1 VPALPSVVGR
11 SAGPRLG
18 FGVASRGYSEPV
30 SDASPVQRT
39 YLTLT
44 VLNTLAASFIW
55 GVNTL
60 FLLDAG
66 LNNTEAFTANAAFTL
81 GMVLFEIPTGVVAD
95 TRGRR
100 FSFLLGTVT
109 LLAST
114 LLYWWMWLVRAP
126 FGGWVLASILI
137 GLGFTFFSGAT
148 EAWLVD
154 ALADA
159 GQSGD
164 LEKVFGRAQ
173 IAAGVA
179 MLVGSVLGG
188 LVAQAGNLG
197 LPYLI
202 RSGVLVLSAVVAWVF
217 MHDRG
222 FVPDRSARPL
232 KAVRTVLT
240 GSIEN
245 GLKNRPVRWL
255 MLAAPFT
262 AGVGVYVFY
271 ALQPYLLELA
281 GDPKAYG
288 IAGAAAALSAGA
300 QIVGGLLVGPIRRLF
315 RRRTDAILLGTLL
328 GVGLLVG
335 LGVAPNLWVALAVV
349 AVWSMMWAV
358 VTPLRQSFLN
368 GVIPSAQ
375 RATVLSFDSL
385 MGSAGGV
392 VVQPALG
399 RVADASGYATSYL
412 VTAAIQ
418 ALAAPFVWLARRER
432 AASDPIARAE
442 EA

>member
-1 VPALPSVVGR
+1 
-11 SAGPRLG
+11 
-18 FGVASRGYSEPV
+18 V
-30 SDASPVQRT
+30 SDASSVQRT

-66 LNNTEAFTANAAFTL
+66 LNNAEAFTANAAFTL

-100 FSFLLGTVT
+100 FSFILGTVT

-114 LLYWWMWLVRAP
+114 MLYWWMWLTRAP
-126 FGGWVLASILI
+126 FAGWVLASILI

-154 ALADA
+154 ALAA
-159 GQSGD
+159 TGHTGD
-164 LEKVFGRAQ
+164 LETVFGRAQ
-173 IAAGVA
+173 IAGGAA
-179 MLVGSVLGG
+179 MLLGSVLGG
-188 LVAQAGNLG
+188 VIAQTSDLG
-197 LPYLI
+197 TPYLV
-202 RSGVLVLSAVVAWVF
+202 RSGVLVLSAVVAWFF
-217 MHDRG
+217 MHDLG

-232 KAVRTVLT
+232 KAVRNVLE

-262 AGVGVYVFY
+262 SGVGVYVFY
-271 ALQPYLLELA
+271 ALQPYLLQLA
-281 GDPKAYG
+281 GDPKAYA

-300 QIVGGLLVGPIRRLF
+300 QIVGGLLVGRIRRVF
-315 RRRTDAILLGTLL
+315 RRRSDALLLGTLV
-328 GVGLLVG
+328 GVAILAG
-335 LGVAPNLWVALAVV
+335 LGVAPNLWTALVLV
-349 AVWSMMWAV
+349 AVWSMMWAM

-392 VVQPALG
+392 VVQPGLG

-412 VTAAIQ
+412 VTAVIQ
-418 ALAAPFVWLARRER
+418 AFALPFVWLARRER
-432 AASDPIARAE
+432 ASSDPIRTGDAAD
-442 EA
+442 